1 MGVIIRQSIKGTL
14 VNYIGTAIGMVT
26 LFFVIPKFIKP
37 EEFGLIRTFVAA
49 GVLFVSLA
57 QIGTNSSIL
66 RFFPYFKN
74 PEKRDHG
81 FFFWTLIIPFVGFL
95 IYLSLFLIFKNFIAD
110 FYREKSEIFT
120 HYLYFVIPLGFFWL
134 YQTVFETNS
143 VVLMRIV
150 VPAFVREVGVRVMVL
165 GAYLLFSFD
174 IISLTGL
181 VVAFCCTYGVAA
193 CINLGYLFHLGRIS
207 LKPDFKHITK
217 PLRKDFF
224 YYTLFLM
231 GSALTTAFVPNLGM
245 FFISAKLGLAF
256 AGVYAFAG
264 HIVAFIEIPYRSLG
278 AISNPYVS
286 QTVKDKNFSETNR
299 FIKKVS
305 LHQFLIGTA
314 IFFLIWINIDLIFQ
328 IIPTN
333 EDYILGK
340 WVVFFLGLN
349 AIIATTFSIGGT
361 TLNYSKYFYY
371 SLILTFFLTASAVF
385 MNVLCIPIWGIN
397 GAAIATLFASCVYYL
412 LLLSLVYWK
421 LRVIP
426 CSWKHIQVL
435 AIILSLFLINWLWTH
450 YALTIIMQNP
460 TLWGSIFE
468 ALIRTV
474 VLGGTGF
481 FCIYLLKISDEVNNL
496 VRKVCKNLQNP
507 STICKL

>member
-14 VNYIGTAIGMVT
+14 VNYIGTAIGMIT

-95 IYLSLFLIFKNFIAD
+95 IYVSLFLIFKNFIAD
-110 FYREKSEIFT
+110 FYKEKSEIFIN
-120 HYLYFVIPLGFFWL
+120 YLYFVIPLGFFWL
-134 YQTVFETNS
+134 YQMVFETNS

-150 VPAFVREVGVRVMVL
+150 VPAFVREVGVRIMVL

-174 IISLTGL
+174 LISLTGL

-217 PLRKDFF
+217 PLRKDFLF
-224 YYTLFLM
+224 YTLFLM

-278 AISNPYVS
+278 AISNPHIS
-286 QTVKDKNFSETNR
+286 QAVKENNFPAVNR

-305 LHQFLIGTA
+305 LHQFLIGST

-333 EDYILGK
+333 EDYVLGK
-340 WVVFFLGLN
+340 WVVFFLGMN
-349 AIIATTFSIGGT
+349 AIITTTFTITGA
-361 TLNYSKYFYY
+361 TLSFSRYFYY
-371 SLILTFFLTASAVF
+371 SLILTFILTVSAIF

-397 GAAIATLFASCVYYL
+397 GAAIATLLASCTYFL
-412 LLLSLVYWK
+412 LLLTLVYWK
-421 LRVIP
+421 IKVIP
-426 CSWKHIQVL
+426 ISWKHSKVL
-435 AIILSLFLINWLWTH
+435 AIILSLFLFNWLWIQYVTPLIIH
-450 YALTIIMQNP
+450 NPAL
-460 TLWGSIFE
+460 WASIFE
-468 ALIRTV
+468 ALLRTT
-474 VLGGTGF
+474 VLGGIGF
-481 FCIYLLKISDEVNNL
+481 LCVYFGNISEEVNGL
-496 VRKVCKNLQNP
+496 VKKVSKIF
-507 STICKL
+507 S

>member
-14 VNYIGTAIGMVT
+14 VNYIGTAIGMIT

-95 IYLSLFLIFKNFIAD
+95 IYVSLFLIFKNFIAD
-110 FYREKSEIFT
+110 FYKEKSEIFIN
-120 HYLYFVIPLGFFWL
+120 YLYFVIPLGFFWL
-134 YQTVFETNS
+134 YQMVFETNS

-150 VPAFVREVGVRVMVL
+150 VPAFVREVGVRIMVL
-165 GAYLLFSFD
+165 VSYLLFSFD

-217 PLRKDFF
+217 PLRKDFLF
-224 YYTLFLM
+224 YTLFLM

-278 AISNPYVS
+278 PISHPHVS
-286 QTVKDKNFSETNR
+286 QTIKENNFTETNR

-314 IFFLIWINIDLIFQ
+314 IFFIIWINIDLIFQ
-328 IIPTN
+328 IIPTT
-333 EDYILGK
+333 EDYVLGK
-340 WVVFFLGLN
+340 WVVFFLGMN
-349 AIIATTFSIGGT
+349 AIVSTTFSIGGA
-361 TLNYSKYFYY
+361 TLSYSNFFYY
-371 SLILTFFLTASAVF
+371 SLILTFILTVSAVL

-397 GAAIATLFASCVYYL
+397 GAAIATLFASCIYYL
-412 LLLSLVYWK
+412 LLLTLVYLK
-421 LRVIP
+421 IKVIP
-426 CSWKHIQVL
+426 FSWKHLKVL
-435 AIILSLFLINWLWTH
+435 AIILSLFLLNWVWIQYVTPL
-450 YALTIIMQNP
+450 IIFNP
-460 TLWGSIFE
+460 TLWVSIFE
-468 ALIRTV
+468 ALFRTAL
-474 VLGGTGF
+474 LGGIGF
-481 FCIYLLKISDEVNNL
+481 FCVYFGNISEEVNGL
-496 VRKVCKNLQNP
+496 IKK
-507 STICKL
+507 IKII

>member
-49 GVLFVSLA
+49 GMLFVSLA

-74 PEKRDHG
+74 SEKKDHG
-81 FFFWTLIIPFVGFL
+81 FFFWTIIIPFIGFL
-95 IYLSLFLIFKNFIAD
+95 TYLSLFLIFKNFIAD
-110 FYREKSEIFT
+110 FYKEKSEIFIN
-120 HYLYFVIPLGFFWL
+120 YLYFVIPLGFFWL

-143 VVLMRIV
+143 VVLLKIV
-150 VPAFVREVGVRVMVL
+150 VPAFVREVGVRVLVL
-165 GAYLLFSFD
+165 GAYLLFSFN

-193 CINLGYLFHLGRIS
+193 CINLGYLFYLGRIS
-207 LKPDFKHITK
+207 LKPDFKYITK

-278 AISNPYVS
+278 TISNPHVS
-286 QTVKDKNFSETNR
+286 QTVKENNIPEANR

-305 LHQFLIGTA
+305 LHQFLIGA
-314 IFFLIWINIDLIFQ
+314 IIFFIIWINIDLVFQ

-349 AIIATTFSIGGT
+349 AIITTSFTIGGT

-371 SLILTFFLTASAVF
+371 SLILTLILTTSAVI
-385 MNVLCIPIWGIN
+385 MNMICIPLWGIN
-397 GAAIATLFASCVYYL
+397 GAAIATLFASCIYYL
-412 LLLSLVYWK
+412 LLLALVYWK
-421 LRVIP
+421 LKVIP
-426 CSWKHIQVL
+426 FSRKHINVL
-435 AIILSLFLINWLWTH
+435 VIILSLFLLNWLWIQ
-450 YALTIIMQNP
+450 YATPILIHNP
-460 TLWGSIFE
+460 TLWVSIFE
-468 ALIRTV
+468 ALLRTT
-474 VLGGTGF
+474 VLGGIGF
-481 FCIYLLKISDEVNNL
+481 LCVYFGNISEEVNNL
-496 VRKVCKNLQNP
+496 IKQLRIKN
-507 STICKL
+507 

>member
-1 MGVIIRQSIKGTL
+1 MGVIIRQSVKGTI

-74 PEKRDHG
+74 SEKNDHG

-110 FYREKSEIFT
+110 FYTEKSEIFVN
-120 HYLYFVIPLGFFWL
+120 YLYFVIPLGFFWL

-150 VPAFVREVGVRVMVL
+150 VPAFVREVGVRIMVL
-165 GAYLLFSFD
+165 VSYLLFSFD

-217 PLRKDFF
+217 PLRKDFLF
-224 YYTLFLM
+224 YTLFLM

-278 AISNPYVS
+278 AISNPHVS
-286 QTVKDKNFSETNR
+286 QSVKDNNFVETNR

-333 EDYILGK
+333 EDYVLGK
-340 WVVFFLGLN
+340 WVVFFLGMN
-349 AIIATTFSIGGT
+349 AIITTTFVIGSA
-361 TLNYSKYFYY
+361 TLSFSKYFYY
-371 SLILTFFLTASAVF
+371 SLILTFILTVSAIF
-385 MNVLCIPIWGIN
+385 MNVFCIPIWGIN
-397 GAAIATLFASCVYYL
+397 GAAIATLFASCIYYL
-412 LLLSLVYWK
+412 LLLTLVFWK
-421 LRVIP
+421 LKVIP
-426 CSWKHIQVL
+426 LSWKHINVL
-435 AIILSLFLINWLWTH
+435 VIIMGLFLIDYIWKQYVTPL
-450 YALTIIMQNP
+450 IIQNP
-460 TLWGSIFE
+460 TLWVSFFE
-468 ALIRTV
+468 ALLRTTL
-474 VLGGTGF
+474 LGGIGF
-481 FCIYLLKISDEVNNL
+481 LCVYFGNISEELNKLINNL
-496 VRKVCKNLQNP
+496 KFK
-507 STICKL
+507 I